1 MEKKMGKMKSDAI
14 YNSADN
20 VVMVKTN
27 GDEINVI
34 CNEEKQV
41 EKVVQRLTT
50 PNISADV
57 LAFVLEHYLEHFK
70 GSFLFCVN
78 LLGCNH
84 NTTKCYWWVI
94 DLCCHYCAFLEIH
107 ISILLLIYISY
118 S

>member
-1 MEKKMGKMKSDAI
+1 MDKKMGKMKSDAI

-50 PNISADV
+50 DTCLLSGYEEWDEGDDKKWI
-57 LAFVLEHYLEHFK
+57 LK
-70 GSFLFCVN
+70 FLVCDDEFEMIPEYN
-78 LLGCNH
+78 
-84 NTTKCYWWVI
+84 
-94 DLCCHYCAFLEIH
+94 
-107 ISILLLIYISY
+107 
-118 S
+118 

>member
-50 PNISADV
+50 DTCLLSGYEEWDEGDDKKWI
-57 LAFVLEHYLEHFK
+57 LK
-70 GSFLFCVN
+70 FLVCDDEFEMIPEFN
-78 LLGCNH
+78 
-84 NTTKCYWWVI
+84 
-94 DLCCHYCAFLEIH
+94 
-107 ISILLLIYISY
+107 
-118 S
+118 

>member
-1 MEKKMGKMKSDAI
+1 MGKMKSDAI

-50 PNISADV
+50 DTCLLSGYEEWDEGDDKKWI
-57 LAFVLEHYLEHFK
+57 LK
-70 GSFLFCVN
+70 FLVCDDEFEMIPEYN
-78 LLGCNH
+78 
-84 NTTKCYWWVI
+84 
-94 DLCCHYCAFLEIH
+94 
-107 ISILLLIYISY
+107 
-118 S
+118 

>member
-50 PNISADV
+50 DTCLLSGYEEWDEGEDKKWI
-57 LAFVLEHYLEHFK
+57 LK
-70 GSFLFCVN
+70 FLVCDDEFEMIPEYN
-78 LLGCNH
+78 
-84 NTTKCYWWVI
+84 
-94 DLCCHYCAFLEIH
+94 
-107 ISILLLIYISY
+107 
-118 S
+118 

>member
-50 PNISADV
+50 DTCLLSGYEEWDEGDDKKWILTFRV
-57 LAFVLEHYLEHFK
+57 LDEYEVVPEL
-70 GSFLFCVN
+70 N
-78 LLGCNH
+78 
-84 NTTKCYWWVI
+84 
-94 DLCCHYCAFLEIH
+94 
-107 ISILLLIYISY
+107 
-118 S
+118 

>member
-34 CNEEKQV
+34 CNDEKQV

-50 PNISADV
+50 DTCLLSGYEEWDEGDDKKWI
-57 LAFVLEHYLEHFK
+57 LK
-70 GSFLFCVN
+70 FLVCDDEFEMIPEFN
-78 LLGCNH
+78 
-84 NTTKCYWWVI
+84 
-94 DLCCHYCAFLEIH
+94 
-107 ISILLLIYISY
+107 
-118 S
+118 

>member
-1 MEKKMGKMKSDAI
+1 MEKKMGKMKSNAI

-50 PNISADV
+50 DTCLLSGYEEWDEGDDKKWI
-57 LAFVLEHYLEHFK
+57 LK
-70 GSFLFCVN
+70 FLVCDDEFEMIPEYN
-78 LLGCNH
+78 
-84 NTTKCYWWVI
+84 
-94 DLCCHYCAFLEIH
+94 
-107 ISILLLIYISY
+107 
-118 S
+118 

>member
-50 PNISADV
+50 DTCLLSGYEEWDEGDDKKWI
-57 LAFVLEHYLEHFK
+57 LK
-70 GSFLFCVN
+70 FLVCDDEFEMIPEYN
-78 LLGCNH
+78 
-84 NTTKCYWWVI
+84 
-94 DLCCHYCAFLEIH
+94 
-107 ISILLLIYISY
+107 
-118 S
+118 

>member
-50 PNISADV
+50 DTCLLSGYEEWDEGDDKKWI
-57 LAFVLEHYLEHFK
+57 LK
-70 GSFLFCVN
+70 FLVCDEEFEMIPEYN
-78 LLGCNH
+78 
-84 NTTKCYWWVI
+84 
-94 DLCCHYCAFLEIH
+94 
-107 ISILLLIYISY
+107 
-118 S
+118 